1 MNVNLIY
8 LPDRWIFRCRDERVS
23 VIRLKINNRYKC
35 ISTNITTTTT
45 TTTELHEIFG
55 VTRKTLKQK
64 FKSNTCT
71 CKSNTALAKL
81 TKRLT
86 WLKST
91 SNENYRTKTT
101 LISLLALRSP
111 DTTLNKRRE
120 FNLIETEHHSSS
132 SIEKKKQFKI
142 ISQLY
147 DNKLKCKF

>member
-1 MNVNLIY
+1 MYKYKYNNNNNNNNN
-8 LPDRWIFRCRDERVS
+8 DRATWN
-23 VIRLKINNRYKC
+23 IN
-35 ISTNITTTTT
+35 
-45 TTTELHEIFG
+45 ELTIFG

-86 WLKST
+86 WIKST

-111 DTTLNKRRE
+111 DTTLHKRRE